1 MILATRVDYRL
12 LHGQVAVSWTSGLGA
27 NCILI
32 ANDKVST
39 DSVRKSAMRLAKP
52 QGVKLVIKNI
62 EDSIKAINSGVTD
75 KYKLFI
81 VVNSIDDVYKLVQR
95 CNQIKSVNLGLTTS
109 REGTKNI
116 SKNINIT
123 DSEEKELKEMV
134 SNGIEVEIRAVP
146 DDHKVLV
153 KSVL

>member
-32 ANDKVST
+32 ANDKVAT

-75 KYKLFI
+75 KYRLF
-81 VVNSIDDVYKLVQR
+81 VVVDSIDDVYKLVQG
-95 CNQIKSVNLGLTTS
+95 CNQIKSVNLGLTTT

-123 DSEEKELKEMV
+123 GSEEEKLKVMV
-134 SNGIEVEIRAVP
+134 NNGIEVEIRAVP
-146 DDHKVLV
+146 DDHKVLI
-153 KSVL
+153 KNIL